1 MTYQAKDFVQV
12 GADLLFAVVMDG
24 LEQAKVLCFLRYV
37 CENGK
42 WQKVDTEQA
51 NTFLREHY
59 PVYLHYSQILDA
71 HLHAVDA
78 DLISRHFQ
86 PRIVLQQLLNSQATD
101 PVIEDLQKLCSLLQ
115 ANHLPLEQIGITG
128 SILVGMQKHT
138 SDIDLVCYDRASFQQ
153 ARNIIQFLISKVLCQ
168 TLNDDDWLTA
178 YQRRAC
184 DFALDDYIW
193 HEQRKYN
200 KAIFNQRKFDL
211 SLVLPPVAED
221 GRYFRKV
228 GFIQIQ
234 AEVVEDMQA
243 FDYPAV
249 FGINHPEIS
258 QVVCFTATYTGQA
271 RKAELIDVAGQLEI
285 DQHGLQRIVVGSNR
299 EALGEFIRVV
309 R

>member
-24 LEQAKVLCFLRYV
+24 LEQVKVLCFLRYV

-51 NTFLREHY
+51 NAFLREHC
-59 PVYLHYSQILDA
+59 PAYLHYSQILDA
-71 HLHAVDA
+71 HLHAIDA
-78 DLISRHFQ
+78 DLIGRHFQ
-86 PRIVLQQLLNSQATD
+86 PRLVLQQLINGETTD
-101 PVIEDLQKLCSLLQ
+101 PVIEDLKKLCGLLQ
-115 ANHLPLEQIGITG
+115 ANQLSLEQMGVTG
-128 SILVGMQKHT
+128 SILLGMQQHT

-153 ARNIIQFLISKVLCQ
+153 ARNIIQYLISKDQCQ
-168 TLNDDDWLTA
+168 ALNDDDWLNA

-221 GRYFRKV
+221 GRSFRKV
-228 GFIQIQ
+228 GFVRIQ
-234 AEVVEDMQA
+234 AEVAEDMQA
-243 FDYPAV
+243 FDYPAL

-258 QVVCFTATYTGQA
+258 QVVCFTATYTG
-271 RKAELIDVAGQLEI
+271 G
-285 DQHGLQRIVVGSNR
+285 
-299 EALGEFIRVV
+299 F
-309 R
+309 